1 MNKRTIGSFGLA
13 ITLGMA
19 GCHRNGG
26 GATDPVGSTTSGGRQ
41 QADPVPG
48 TASLGE
54 VTVPASDSTNPV
66 VVFSAKS
73 CNGGDMGSC
82 VNVGKIYEDGIGV
95 PPERPLAVKFYTKA
109 CEGGHKLGCFYLH
122 KMNGQGEGAAVG
134 GPSSSPSNAEAKTTS
149 VSSPAKQQYTLDKLA
164 QDLRNSDL
172 NVQNAAISYVMNVQ
186 GTERIPALIV
196 AARAPDSSIR
206 STAAYAFLE
215 LKGKDERIVDPMID
229 MLDDPVDNLRKVAIS
244 VLGKSGHARAIAP
257 LARLLNDKDDE
268 IRSAAGKSI
277 ECITHK
283 SQCE

>member
-1 MNKRTIGSFGLA
+1 MNKRMIGCFGFA
-13 ITLGMA
+13 ITLAMA

-26 GATDPVGSTTSGGRQ
+26 GATDPVGTTSSGGKQ
-41 QADPVPG
+41 QGDRAPG
-48 TASLGE
+48 TASPGE

-73 CNGGDMGSC
+73 CDGGDMGSC

-122 KMNGQGEGAAVG
+122 KMNRQGEGAAAVA
-134 GPSSSPSNAEAKTTS
+134 SSSPSNAEAKTAG
-149 VSSPAKQQYTLDKLA
+149 VSPTVKQQYTLDKLA
-164 QDLRNSDL
+164 QDLRNPDL
-172 NVQNAAISYVMNVQ
+172 NVQNAAISYVINVQ

-206 STAAYAFLE
+206 STAAYAFRE

-229 MLDDPVDNLRKVAIS
+229 MLDDPVDNLRKVAIL
-244 VLGKSGHARAIAP
+244 VLGKGGYTRAVAP
-257 LARLLNDKDDE
+257 LARLLSDKDGE
-268 IRSAAGKSI
+268 IRSAARKSI